1 VTYASLGMLTFYA
14 HTEIGMAT
22 MLWAPGAVAF
32 AVLLL
37 CGLRWWPGVFIGV
50 ASLLLFS
57 GAPLTTALLIALND
71 VIEVCVGTVLLVS
84 VLQFRVELDRVRD
97 VIAFIGVSIAVSL
110 YVATAN
116 TFVLAAGGYLPVEEI
131 GARWW
136 AWWWANICGALIVT
150 PAILTCVRRTRRPAA
165 GGWRGEWFTLLFG
178 GIALVLIGLATPV
191 INWLP
196 ESPYFLLP
204 LLVWAGVRYGP
215 RGASVATFGASLS
228 AIAMYALG
236 LGLFDRLVDLQS
248 FIAITTVSTLTLS
261 ALVLERQRAI
271 ERQAT
276 IQQVALD
283 AIISLDGT
291 GRVLEMNPAAE
302 TMFRV
307 RARDAVGCDLAAIA
321 IPPRL
326 RDTFH
331 RAFRHFARTGEGA
344 IAGCR
349 YRTTAW
355 RASDQSEFA
364 IEVAVTPIVFEDRI
378 IYTGFIRDISAEV
391 AAAAVLRSAHE
402 DLERQVEQRT
412 AELRAANLAIERKS
426 ALMKQAE
433 ELAAMGSFEFE
444 TGSKVLKW
452 SDELYK
458 IYGRDQETYI
468 PTFESFIDAIHP
480 EDRATIAATIDDA
493 IAHKK
498 PFNVL
503 ERVVL
508 PNGTIRILQTTAR
521 VLGDGDGQ
529 MRLVGCCR
537 DVTKREAAER
547 TRSRLVQ
554 LVESSDDPILGLS
567 ADGRIETWN
576 AAAERLFGFEAN
588 DVLGRSVTM
597 LVAPEGRGRLLDLF
611 DAIRAGE
618 HVSHYE
624 LDHVRR
630 DGTRFPAS
638 VTTSAVLG
646 RNGSV
651 VGMSKVIRDV
661 TKQKRVEHQL
671 RASLREKDVLLREIH
686 HRVKNNLQV
695 IASLLNIQMTSD
707 LHPESH
713 KGLIESQNRIQSM
726 ALVHQLL
733 YQSKDL
739 AQIEFGEYL
748 AKLARRLTDTY
759 DVGADRIAVE
769 VLAAPMRLDVD
780 HAIPCGLIVNE
791 LLTNAISHA
800 FPGGQKG
807 TIRIT
812 VEAQGNDVTLTV
824 QDDGIGIPAD
834 LRIDEAHSFGLRIA
848 RTLTQQLDGTI
859 ALSREEHG
867 TKVQLRFPISKGD
880 PS

>member
-1 VTYASLGMLTFYA
+1 MLTFYA
-14 HTEIGMAT
+14 HAEIGMAT

-37 CGLRWWPGVFIGV
+37 YGLRWWPGVFIGV
-50 ASLLLFS
+50 LSLLLFS
-57 GAPLTTALLIALND
+57 GAPLMTALLIALND
-71 VIEVCVGTVLLVS
+71 VIEVCVGTVLLIS

-116 TFVLAAGGYLPVEEI
+116 TFVLAAAGYLPVEEI

-136 AWWWANICGALIVT
+136 AWWWANICGELIVT
-150 PAILTCVRRTRRPAA
+150 PAILTCIRRTRRPVV
-165 GGWRGEWFTLLFG
+165 GGWRGEWFTMLFG
-178 GIALVLIGLATPV
+178 GIALVLVGLATPI

-283 AIISLDGT
+283 AIVSLDAT

-302 TMFRV
+302 NMFQV
-307 RARDAVGCDLAAIA
+307 RARDAVGRDLATVA

-326 RDTFH
+326 RDVFH
-331 RAFRHFARTGEGA
+331 RALREYVRTGEGA

-355 RASDQSEFA
+355 RSSDQTEFPV
-364 IEVAVTPIVFEDRI
+364 EVAVTPIVFEDRT
-378 IYTGFIRDISAEV
+378 IYTGFVRDTSAE
-391 AAAAVLRSAHE
+391 AAAAAIVRSTQDE
-402 DLERQVEQRT
+402 LERQVEQRT
-412 AELRAANLAIERKS
+412 AELRAANLALERKS
-426 ALMKQAE
+426 DLMKQAE
-433 ELAAMGSFEFE
+433 QLAVMGSFEFE
-444 TGSKVLKW
+444 SGSKVLKW
-452 SDELYK
+452 SDELYR
-458 IYGRDQETYI
+458 IYGRDPDKYVPTY
-468 PTFESFIDAIHP
+468 ESFIEAIHP
-480 EDRATIAATIDDA
+480 DDRHQVEASITNA
-493 IAHKK
+493 IEHMKS
-498 PFNVL
+498 FNVR
-503 ERVVL
+503 ERIVL
-508 PNGTIRILQTTAR
+508 PNGTTRILQTTAR
-521 VLGDGDGQ
+521 VTRDGDGQ
-529 MRLVGCCR
+529 MRVVGCCR

-547 TRSRLVQ
+547 ARSRLVQ

-576 AAAERLFGFEAN
+576 AAATRLFGFDSSE
-588 DVLGRSVTM
+588 VIGRSVTM
-597 LVAPEGRGRLLDLF
+597 LVAPEARSRLLDLF

-638 VTTSAVLG
+638 VTTSAVLDA
-646 RNGSV
+646 NGVV
-651 VGMSKVIRDV
+651 VGMSKVIRNIAR
-661 TKQKRVEHQL
+661 QKRVEVQL
-671 RASLREKDVLLREIH
+671 RASLREKEVLLREIH

-695 IASLLNIQMTSD
+695 IASLLNIQMTSE

-748 AKLARRLTDTY
+748 TKLARRLTDTY
-759 DVGADRIAVE
+759 DAGAEQIAVE

-780 HAIPCGLIVNE
+780 HAIPCGLIMNE
-791 LLTNAISHA
+791 LLTNAITHA
-800 FPGGQKG
+800 FPNGQKG
-807 TIRIT
+807 TVRIT
-812 VEAQGNDVTLTV
+812 VEARGDDVVLTV
-824 QDDGIGIPAD
+824 VDDGIGIPAD
-834 LRIDEAHSFGLRIA
+834 LRIDDAHSFGLRIA

-859 ALSREEHG
+859 TLSREEHG
-867 TKVQLRFPISKGD
+867 TKVQLVFPIAKAGQA
-880 PS
+880 